1 MLDTVPRSVRMLAES
16 LSRLHGPAIIRNESN
31 GYHIYIASPECIKQ
45 DGRKEIQSKHLTVNA
60 SKYRELPEWKAKHK
74 GNHDP
79 DFSAVCHKT
88 DTRYRVSDLLNEK
101 KFPPLEKRG
110 IPNITSQVIC
120 ASVQRQECLVQDA
133 AGNMVPQDP
142 GEVIPLS
149 DLPSNHPAIEYI
161 VNRGYNPVSLESQ
174 FNCGFCSAEAPENS
188 TKGIFYKKLPA
199 GFKDTP
205 QGRIIFFAMINGVQV
220 GWQARI
226 LERVTASGIKEYW
239 HPYKECWTPIET
251 KNTATGK
258 WECLPGIEDTNR
270 IGAPLWKPSKYK
282 TAFGML
288 RNESLIGIDAAVDFN
303 KKMNLKKSTAFIVE
317 GPLDAGRL
325 GPGGVAILGKYLSDR
340 QADMLIRKFR
350 RLIML
355 MDNDKAG
362 KEAKERIIE
371 VMKGKMVDIS
381 FVEVPSGYK
390 DIGEMDTISAMTL
403 AYKYI

>member
-1 MLDTVPRSVRMLAES
+1 MLAES

-60 SKYRELPEWKAKHK
+60 SKYRELPEWKLKHK

-110 IPNITSQVIC
+110 IPNITSQVIA

-149 DLPSNHPAIEYI
+149 ELPSNHPAIEYI
-161 VNRGYNPVSLESQ
+161 VNRGYNPVSLEAQ

-199 GFKDTP
+199 GFRDTP

-226 LERVTASGIKEYW
+226 LDRITASGIKEYW
-239 HPYKECWTPIET
+239 HPYKECWTPIAT

-270 IGAPLWKPSKYK
+270 LVAPLWKPSKYK

-288 RNESLIGIDAAVDFN
+288 RNESLIGIDAAVAFN